1 VGTGVWELYRDNENR
16 KASVTGRI
24 VRGKLLSTLVIV
36 LLVWLILSSLGG
48 SLARAEPD
56 TSLAGLLTEV
66 REVSAAY
73 EHHVV
78 SNALQ
83 WMRITEGV
91 KEVRPVTAAT
101 NDMQNFPSP
110 EHGLYPHYLSKRF
123 SQFAYTVDKDGI
135 VRVDASFATTDEVL
149 GNMVQLAEAYQ
160 R

>member
-1 VGTGVWELYRDNENR
+1 MGTGVRELLQNSESG
-16 KASVTGRI
+16 KTSVNGRP

-36 LLVWLILSSLGG
+36 VLVWLALSSLDG
-48 SLARAEPD
+48 SSARAETE
-56 TSLAGLLTEV
+56 TSLSGLLTEV
-66 REVSAAY
+66 REVTASY

-91 KEVRPVTAAT
+91 KVVRPVRVPT

-110 EHGLYPHYLSKRF
+110 EHSLYPDYLSKRY
-123 SQFAYTVDKDGI
+123 SQFAYTVNEDGI
-135 VRVDASFATTDEVL
+135 VRVDVSSATTDELL
-149 GNMVQLAEAYQ
+149 GNMVQMAESYQ